1 VNGPEHY
8 RAAEKALHQAAMLD
22 EYGSTHQ
29 VAHLAEAQVHATL
42 ALVASTAAAVPAAC
56 QSPSWQDALVSDV
69 DRGRQEHPDAE
80 RSPF

>member
-8 RAAEKALHQAAMLD
+8 RAAEEALRRASDFTEDCAEERSLL
-22 EYGSTHQ
+22 ST
-29 VAHLAEAQVHATL
+29 AQVHATL